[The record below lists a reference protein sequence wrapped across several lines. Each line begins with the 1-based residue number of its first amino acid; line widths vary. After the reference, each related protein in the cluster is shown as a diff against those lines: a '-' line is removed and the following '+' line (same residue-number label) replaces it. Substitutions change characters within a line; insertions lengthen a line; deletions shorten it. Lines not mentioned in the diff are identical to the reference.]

1 MTPAD
6 RNGDSGLQ
14 ERSRALPERV
24 ARFVQNRE
32 TVKKCRKGRDIES
45 GGSAAGRSACGRGA
59 RSKELALSTGQAARY
74 CYVTSYTIVNWIH
87 SGKLKA
93 QKTAGGQ
100 YRIRLGELR
109 DFMRETEMR
118 TDLLDEEENVRPYCW
133 EFHCQLG
140 EQLSACDDCL
150 THRSGAEHCYELR
163 GEVPLSEC
171 LFHDCTNC
179 EYYQT
184 WGPHGVRTN
193 SLESLSHH

>member
-1 MTPAD
+1 VGGAEP
-6 RNGDSGLQ
+6 GL
-14 ERSRALPERV
+14 ERV
-24 ARFVQNRE
+24 ARFVQNVE
-32 TVKKCRKGRDIES
+32 TMKKGGRAKGMES
-45 GGSAAGRSACGRGA
+45 DGTAAGRSASGRVM
-59 RSKELALSTGQAARY
+59 RCKQLALSTGQAARY

-109 DFMRETEMR
+109 EFMRENEMQ

-140 EQLSACDDCL
+140 THLSACDDCL
-150 THRSGAEHCYELR
+150 VYRSGAERCYELR
-163 GEVPLSEC
+163 GEVSLSEC
-171 LFHDCTNC
+171 LFNDCTNC
-179 EYYQT
+179 EHYQN

-193 SLESLSHH
+193 SLESPPRS